1 MGLPLS
7 RADVLEVVPA
17 EVDLLFAMEDL
28 PATQEDFHLT
38 PLARLMED
46 PQWSDFVAPMW
57 EQIEFDD
64 LKKRFTENT
73 GIEWEEASRLITGGW
88 AFFLDSLDAG
98 PMSEWEQSPDIGIVL
113 EVGKNEDLIAQFF
126 HDEME
131 SGDGD
136 VAMVIEEYDG
146 VEIFTEDK
154 SGRDSADTT
163 EGDVVE
169 ASDDATMFVAVFD
182 GVCALTGRK
191 DTLLSIID
199 RRRGRGVVESFR
211 YSPQYDRIFEREGF
225 ADWLLWLHA
234 PPIYSALQTAIG
246 EQPVPPASAEG
257 QMPLRPTELLP
268 AFGGDDFHGLYV
280 VGSIEEDYT
289 RSASGILY
297 EPDAGGLWQLMPDGS
312 ERFPSPEW
320 MPQEWNVVGT
330 AAVDL
335 SLLVPVLEGI
345 AEDLNPAFIEMWNGM
360 NLQFSQNF
368 GVDLKED
375 IFGALGT
382 GIIMA
387 QFHEGDA
394 GISFEHTPMGQQPQL
409 LAFKLRDADRLRLT
423 WTTLQARMF
432 PQGALPPGMEA
443 RDYLGQEI
451 VLMKSPSPI
460 SPSKEQVIA
469 LCITDE
475 YFIISLYSTYPL
487 ERALQMLAGDEG
499 GSLWDRPDVEDD
511 MAWTPREAVGLNR
524 QDLAVVFAQV
534 FGSLKNA

>member
-1 MGLPLS
+1 M
-7 RADVLEVVPA
+7 
-17 EVDLLFAMEDL
+17 
-28 PATQEDFHLT
+28 
-38 PLARLMED
+38 
-46 PQWSDFVAPMW
+46 
-57 EQIEFDD
+57 
-64 LKKRFTENT
+64 
-73 GIEWEEASRLITGGW
+73 
-88 AFFLDSLDAG
+88 
-98 PMSEWEQSPDIGIVL
+98 
-113 EVGKNEDLIAQFF
+113 
-126 HDEME
+126 
-131 SGDGD
+131 
-136 VAMVIEEYDG
+136 
-146 VEIFTEDK
+146 
-154 SGRDSADTT
+154 
-163 EGDVVE
+163 
-169 ASDDATMFVAVFD
+169 
-182 GVCALTGRK
+182 
-191 DTLLSIID
+191 
-199 RRRGRGVVESFR
+199 
-211 YSPQYDRIFEREGF
+211 
-225 ADWLLWLHA
+225 
-234 PPIYSALQTAIG
+234 
-246 EQPVPPASAEG
+246 
-257 QMPLRPTELLP
+257 
-268 AFGGDDFHGLYV
+268 
-280 VGSIEEDYT
+280 
-289 RSASGILY
+289 
-297 EPDAGGLWQLMPDGS
+297 
-312 ERFPSPEW
+312 
-320 MPQEWNVVGT
+320 GT

-534 FGSLKNA
+534 FGSLKNAAELLEESEELAEGAEQLDEQPIPFEALFRSFDFSETPDLEMLRKYLGVQVSVSVAEEDGLYSESRLPHEPQ